1 MSTPL
6 HSLLILSS
14 LLQLFYVISADIN
27 QPECLCEEPLP
38 IGLQGRKIPK
48 TYINFEIQRKI
59 DREIERLQRNLGKE
73 KRSLNPLES
82 CGHHNCFVSPEED
95 HCYSSALFYGDDL
108 FQCQVAQERCEP
120 VFGYTVDGNF
130 RIIVQSQQNDL
141 QQCVWQFKCHNVSN
155 SNCMDTGVS
164 CSHQRRAVSL
174 LSYNLEFETIQ
185 CEDFYQ
191 CCDCRCKP

>member
-48 TYINFEIQRKI
+48 TYINFEIQ
-59 DREIERLQRNLGKE
+59 
-73 KRSLNPLES
+73 
-82 CGHHNCFVSPEED
+82 SPEED